1 MCRVLQGRQKSEN
14 PLCSNIYAHF
24 SVCLKGTLFMTRLTR
39 KKRISTALI
48 TENPVSS
55 PMVPPIRLN
64 WASNLSFLSLKIWR
78 KKWFFPLML
87 ENHMPGHKMLCQ
99 SISGQVARTTLASLR
114 LKKNIGD
121 KLLCNGLTKAHQ
133 MGWRIEK
140 YILHKTPLVSTI
152 CLHQLLQLL
161 WYFVQIFKAR
171 VLSGDANI
179 SVHADTRS
187 PAVETFV
194 ELLVNAV
201 SSWRAAH
208 LPFLNKC
215 WKIY

>member
-1 MCRVLQGRQKSEN
+1 M
-14 PLCSNIYAHF
+14 I
-24 SVCLKGTLFMTRLTR
+24 RLAR

-64 WASNLSFLSLKIWR
+64 WASNLSFLSLKIWE

-87 ENHMPGHKMLCQ
+87 KNHVPGHKRLCQ

-121 KLLCNGLTKAHQ
+121 KLFCNGLTKAHQ

-140 YILHKTPLVSTI
+140 YILQKTPLVSTI

-161 WYFVQIFKAR
+161 RYFIQIFKAR
-171 VLSGDANI
+171 VLSRDANI
-179 SVHADTRS
+179 GIHADTRS
-187 PAVETFV
+187 PAVETFSG
-194 ELLVNAV
+194 LLLDDAV
-201 SSWRAAH
+201 SSWWAAH
-208 LPFLNKC
+208 LPFLKKGL
-215 WKIY
+215 KIY